1 MSEHPTTSSSRSAPP
16 DNAAGTP
23 HMSDLFEPIDATDA
37 RLALGA
43 TGLLGAFNAA
53 GVLTSADVHVAAALG
68 RLGRESDERVLLAV
82 ALAVRAVR
90 GGSVC
95 VDLATV
101 ADPPDL
107 PWPEADEWS
116 RAVAASPLVT
126 AGLVRWD
133 NDLLYLDR
141 YHEQETQ
148 VVDDLLS
155 RAATA
160 PDHDPTLMRASLD
173 RVVTAM
179 QAAAVADG
187 RPRPSYDE
195 QVAACLAAA
204 GQWTTVLTGGPGTGK
219 TTAVASLLVGLLDQ
233 HPGGL
238 RIALAAPT
246 GKAAARL
253 QQAVHQEAEAFE
265 EADRVR
271 LAGVTA
277 STLHRLLRPDPG
289 NSTRFR
295 HHRGN
300 RLPHDVVV
308 VDESSMVSLTQM
320 ARLLEAVRPDARLVL
335 VGDPHQLS
343 SVEAGA
349 VLSDVVRGFQGRAD
363 SPVAA
368 LQSTHRFGPEIRALA
383 ESLRTGDADGALAVL
398 SAGYDEV
405 EWVDE
410 ADPASRVRTTA
421 LAAALG
427 VRDAAERGDVT
438 GALAALD
445 RHRLLCAH
453 RDGPYGVRHW
463 NRRIE
468 HWLTA
473 VTGDPLH
480 ERAYVGRPLLVTA
493 NDHQLGVYNGD
504 SGVVVLTPTGPR
516 AVIAASDGP
525 RDLAPSRLGDV
536 ETMHAMTIHKSQGS
550 QADVVTV
557 LLPDEDSRLLSRELF
572 YTAVTRARS
581 QVRVVG
587 SEAAIRAA
595 IGRRAQRAS
604 GLAVRL
610 AAAPRPDADTVPPTR
625 GRNADDTDPR

>member
-1 MSEHPTTSSSRSAPP
+1 MT
-16 DNAAGTP
+16 
-23 HMSDLFEPIDATDA
+23 DLFEPVDAMDA

-43 TGLLGAFNAA
+43 TGLLAHFNAA

-68 RLGRESDERVLLAV
+68 RLGGEGDERVLLAI

-95 VDLATV
+95 VDLSTV

-107 PWPEADEWS
+107 AWPDPAHWAT
-116 RAVAASPLVT
+116 AVAVSPLVA

-141 YHEQETQ
+141 YHEQEGQ

-155 RAATA
+155 RAATRPA
-160 PDHDPTLMRASLD
+160 HDPDLMAASMSRLVTSMQRA
-173 RVVTAM
+173 
-179 QAAAVADG
+179 
-187 RPRPSYDE
+187 RPGTTYDE
-195 QVAACLAAA
+195 QVTACLAAA

-219 TTAVASLLVGLLDQ
+219 TAAVASLLVGLLDQ
-233 HPGGL
+233 HPAGL

-253 QQAVHQEAEAFE
+253 QQAVHQEAQAFDE
-265 EADRVR
+265 RDRAR

-349 VLSDVVRGFQGRAD
+349 VLSDVVRGFQDRPD
-363 SPVAA
+363 SPVAGLRTA
-368 LQSTHRFGPEIRALA
+368 HRFGDEIRALA
-383 ESLRTGDADGALAVL
+383 EALRTGDADGALAVL
-398 SAGYDEV
+398 AAGHHAV
-405 EWVDE
+405 EWIDE
-410 ADPASRVRTTA
+410 ADPAARVRTTA
-421 LAAALG
+421 LAAALA
-427 VRDAAERGDVT
+427 VRDAAEHGDVD

-453 RDGPYGVRHW
+453 RDGPFGVRHW

-473 VTGDPLH
+473 ETGDPLH
-480 ERAYVGRPLLVTA
+480 ARAYVGRPLLVTA

-504 SGVVVLTPTGPR
+504 AGVVVLTPSGPR

-557 LLPDEDSRLLSRELF
+557 LLPDEESRLLSRELF
-572 YTAVTRARS
+572 YTAVTRART

-587 SEAAIRAA
+587 SEASIRAA

-610 AAAPRPDADTVPPTR
+610 AAAR
-625 GRNADDTDPR
+625 

>member
-1 MSEHPTTSSSRSAPP
+1 
-16 DNAAGTP
+16 
-23 HMSDLFEPIDATDA
+23 MSDLFEPVDATDA

-43 TGLLGAFNAA
+43 TGLLGAFNTA

-68 RLGRESDERVLLAV
+68 RLGRETDERVLLAV

-107 PWPEADEWS
+107 PWPEADEWA
-116 RAVAASPLVT
+116 RAVATSPLVA

-155 RAATA
+155 RAATS
-160 PDHDPTLMRASLD
+160 PDHDPDLMRASLD
-173 RVVTAM
+173 RVVAAM
-179 QAAAVADG
+179 QAAAVAAG
-187 RPRPSYDE
+187 RARPSYDE
-195 QVAACLAAA
+195 QVTACLAAA

-233 HPGGL
+233 EPAGL

-253 QQAVHQEAEAFE
+253 QQAVHQEAEAFDDS
-265 EADRVR
+265 DRVR

-349 VLSDVVRGFQGRAD
+349 VLSDVVRGFHDRAD
-363 SPVAA
+363 SPVTA
-368 LQSTHRFGPEIRALA
+368 LESTHRFGPEIRALA
-383 ESLRTGDADGALAVL
+383 EALRTGDADTALDVL
-398 SAGYDEV
+398 AARHEAV

-410 ADPASRVRTTA
+410 TDPAPRIRTTA
-421 LAAALG
+421 LDAALA
-427 VRDAAERGDVT
+427 VRDAAEQGDVT
-438 GALAALD
+438 RALAALD

-453 RDGPYGVRHW
+453 RDGPFGVRHW

-480 ERAYVGRPLLVTA
+480 ERAYIGRPLLVTA

-504 SGVVVLTPTGPR
+504 SGVVVRTSAGPR

-581 QVRVVG
+581 RVRVVG

-610 AAAPRPDADTVPPTR
+610 ASAGRPPGDAVPPTR
-625 GRNADDTDPR
+625 A

>member
-1 MSEHPTTSSSRSAPP
+1 MT
-16 DNAAGTP
+16 
-23 HMSDLFEPIDATDA
+23 DLFEPIDATDA

-53 GVLTSADVHVAAALG
+53 GVLTSADVHVASALG

-107 PWPEADEWS
+107 PWPPADDWS
-116 RAVAASPLVT
+116 HAVAASPLVT

-160 PDHDPTLMRASLD
+160 PDHDPALMRASLD

-179 QAAAVADG
+179 QAAAVAVG

-195 QVAACLAAA
+195 QVTACLAAA

-383 ESLRTGDADGALAVL
+383 EALRTGDADEALHVL
-398 SAGYDEV
+398 AAGHDEV

-410 ADPASRVRTTA
+410 GDPSSRIRSTA
-421 LAAALG
+421 LDAALG

-473 VTGDPLH
+473 ETGDPLF

-504 SGVVVLTPTGPR
+504 SGVIVLTPAGPR

-625 GRNADDTDPR
+625 ERNADDTDPR

>member
-1 MSEHPTTSSSRSAPP
+1 
-16 DNAAGTP
+16 
-23 HMSDLFEPIDATDA
+23 MSDLFEPVDATDA

-43 TGLLGAFNAA
+43 TGLLGAFNTA

-68 RLGRESDERVLLAV
+68 RLGREGDERVLLAV

-95 VDLATV
+95 VDLAMV

-107 PWPEADEWS
+107 PWPSPDEWAQ
-116 RAVAASPLVT
+116 AVAASPLVA

-133 NDLLYLDR
+133 HDLLYLDR

-148 VVDDLLS
+148 VVDDLLA
-155 RAATA
+155 RAATS
-160 PDHDPTLMRASLD
+160 PDHDPDLMRASLG
-173 RVVTAM
+173 RVVAAM
-179 QAAAVADG
+179 QAAAVAAG
-187 RPRPSYDE
+187 RERPSYDE

-349 VLSDVVRGFQGRAD
+349 VLSDVVRGFDGRAD

-368 LQSTHRFGPEIRALA
+368 LESTHRFGPEIGELA
-383 ESLRTGDADGALAVL
+383 EALRTGDADGALAVL
-398 SAGYDEV
+398 AARHEAV
-405 EWVDE
+405 EWVDDV
-410 ADPASRVRTTA
+410 DPASRIRTTA
-421 LAAALG
+421 LEAALA

-453 RDGPYGVRHW
+453 RDGPFGVRHW

-473 VTGDPLH
+473 ETGDPLF

-504 SGVVVLTPTGPR
+504 SGVVVLTPAGPR

-581 QVRVVG
+581 RVRVVG

-604 GLAVRL
+604 GLGLRL
-610 AAAPRPDADTVPPTR
+610 AAADRPASPAVPPSR
-625 GRNADDTDPR
+625 A

>member
-1 MSEHPTTSSSRSAPP
+1 MT
-16 DNAAGTP
+16 
-23 HMSDLFEPIDATDA
+23 DLFEPIDATDA

-53 GVLTSADVHVAAALG
+53 GVLTSADVHVASALG

-107 PWPEADEWS
+107 PWPAADDWS
-116 RAVAASPLVT
+116 HAVAASPLVT

-160 PDHDPTLMRASLD
+160 PDHDPALMRASLD
-173 RVVTAM
+173 RVVVAM
-179 QAAAVADG
+179 KAAAAARG
-187 RPRPSYDE
+187 LPEPSYDE

-383 ESLRTGDADGALAVL
+383 EALRTGDADEALHVL
-398 SAGYDEV
+398 AAGHDEV

-410 ADPASRVRTTA
+410 GDPSSRIRSTA
-421 LAAALG
+421 LDAALG

-473 VTGDPLH
+473 ETGDPLF

-504 SGVVVLTPTGPR
+504 SGVIVLTPAGPR

-625 GRNADDTDPR
+625 ERNADDTDPR

>member
-1 MSEHPTTSSSRSAPP
+1 MT
-16 DNAAGTP
+16 
-23 HMSDLFEPIDATDA
+23 DLFEPVDATDA

-43 TGLLGAFNAA
+43 TGLLAQFNVA
-53 GVLTSADVHVAAALG
+53 GVLTSADVHVASALG
-68 RLGRESDERVLLAV
+68 RLGRESDEQVLLAV

-90 GGSVC
+90 GGSVAL
-95 VDLATV
+95 DLATV

-107 PWPEADEWS
+107 PWPSATGWAE
-116 RAVAASPLVT
+116 AVAGSPLVA

-155 RAATA
+155 RASTA
-160 PDHDPTLMRASLD
+160 PDHDPALMQGSLD
-173 RVVTAM
+173 RVVAAM
-179 QAAAVADG
+179 QRA
-187 RPRPSYDE
+187 RPESTYDE
-195 QVAACLAAA
+195 QVAACLSAAR
-204 GQWTTVLTGGPGTGK
+204 QWTTVLTGGPGTGK

-233 HPGGL
+233 HPSGL

-253 QQAVHQEAEAFE
+253 QQAVHQEAEAFDE
-265 EADRVR
+265 PDRVR

-300 RLPHDVVV
+300 RLPHDVVL

-349 VLSDVVRGFQGRAD
+349 VLSDVVRGFQDRPD
-363 SPVAA
+363 SPVAG
-368 LQSTHRFGPEIRALA
+368 LRTTHRFGEHIRSLA
-383 ESLRTGDADGALAVL
+383 EALRTGDADTALAVL
-398 SAGYDEV
+398 AAGHEAV

-410 ADPASRVRTTA
+410 PDPAPRIRTTA
-421 LAAALG
+421 LAAALA

-445 RHRLLCAH
+445 HHRLLCAH

-473 VTGDPLH
+473 ETGDPLY

-504 SGVVVLTPTGPR
+504 SGVVVLTPEGPR

-557 LLPDEDSRLLSRELF
+557 LLPDADSRLLSRELF
-572 YTAVTRARS
+572 YTAVTRARTR
-581 QVRVVG
+581 VRVVG
-587 SEAAIRAA
+587 SEASIRAA

-610 AAAPRPDADTVPPTR
+610 AGAP
-625 GRNADDTDPR
+625 

>member
-1 MSEHPTTSSSRSAPP
+1 
-16 DNAAGTP
+16 
-23 HMSDLFEPIDATDA
+23 MSDLFEPIDATDA

>member
-1 MSEHPTTSSSRSAPP
+1 MT
-16 DNAAGTP
+16 
-23 HMSDLFEPIDATDA
+23 
-37 RLALGA
+37 RL
-43 TGLLGAFNAA
+43 
-53 GVLTSADVHVAAALG
+53 VA
-68 RLGRESDERVLLAV
+68 
-82 ALAVRAVR
+82 
-90 GGSVC
+90 
-95 VDLATV
+95 
-101 ADPPDL
+101 
-107 PWPEADEWS
+107 
-116 RAVAASPLVT
+116 
-126 AGLVRWD
+126 
-133 NDLLYLDR
+133 
-141 YHEQETQ
+141 
-148 VVDDLLS
+148 
-155 RAATA
+155 
-160 PDHDPTLMRASLD
+160 
-173 RVVTAM
+173 AM
-179 QAAAVADG
+179 QAA
-187 RPRPSYDE
+187 RPGSTYDE
-195 QVAACLAAA
+195 QVAACLAAG

-233 HPGGL
+233 HPEGL

-253 QQAVHQEAEAFE
+253 QQAVTAEAAAFD
-265 EADRVR
+265 EADRSR

-295 HHRGN
+295 HNRGN

-349 VLSDVVRGFQGRAD
+349 VLSDVVRGFAGRAD

-368 LQSTHRFGPEIRALA
+368 LASTHRFGPEIGALA
-383 ESLRTGDADGALAVL
+383 EALRTGEADEALTVL
-398 SAGYDEV
+398 SAGHEAV

-410 ADPASRVRTTA
+410 PDPAPRIRTTA
-421 LAAALG
+421 LEAALA
-427 VRDAAERGDVT
+427 VRAAAERGDVD

-445 RHRLLCAH
+445 HHRLLCAH
-453 RDGPYGVRHW
+453 RDGPFGVRLW

-468 HWLTA
+468 AWLTA
-473 VTGDPLH
+473 ETGDPLYD
-480 ERAYVGRPLLVTA
+480 RAYVGRPLLVTA

-516 AVIAASDGP
+516 AFIAASDGP

-572 YTAVTRARS
+572 YTAVTRARTK
-581 QVRVVG
+581 VRVVG
-587 SEAAIRAA
+587 SEAAVRAA

-610 AAAPRPDADTVPPTR
+610 AAAP
-625 GRNADDTDPR
+625 

>member
-1 MSEHPTTSSSRSAPP
+1 MT
-16 DNAAGTP
+16 
-23 HMSDLFEPIDATDA
+23 DLFEPVDATDA

-43 TGLLGAFNAA
+43 TGLLADFNVA
-53 GVLTSADVHVAAALG
+53 GVLTSADVHVATALG
-68 RLGRESDERVLLAV
+68 RLGREPDEQVLLAV

-90 GGSVC
+90 GGSVAL
-95 VDLATV
+95 DLATV

-107 PWPEADEWS
+107 PWPAASEWAA
-116 RAVAASPLVT
+116 AVAASPLVS

-155 RAATA
+155 RAAGT
-160 PDHDPTLMRASLD
+160 PPHDPDRMAASMARL
-173 RVVTAM
+173 VAAM
-179 QAAAVADG
+179 QQA
-187 RPRPSYDE
+187 RPGTTYDE
-195 QVAACLAAA
+195 QVQACLSAA

-219 TTAVASLLVGLLDQ
+219 TTAVASLLVGLMDQ
-233 HPGGL
+233 HPSGL

-253 QQAVHQEAEAFE
+253 QQAVHAEAEAFE
-265 EADRVR
+265 EADKVR

-349 VLSDVVRGFQGRAD
+349 VLSDVVRGFRGRPD

-368 LQSTHRFGPEIRALA
+368 LESTHRFGAEIHALA
-383 ESLRTGDADGALAVL
+383 EALRTGEADDALAVL
-398 SAGYDEV
+398 SAGHDEV

-410 ADPASRVRTTA
+410 ADPSSRIRSTA
-421 LAAALG
+421 LSAALA
-427 VRDAAERGDVT
+427 VRDAAERGDVD
-438 GALAALD
+438 GALLALD
-445 RHRLLCAH
+445 HHRLLCAH

-473 VTGDPLH
+473 QTGDPLH

-504 SGVVVLTPTGPR
+504 SGVVVLTPDGPR

-550 QADVVTV
+550 QAEVVTV
-557 LLPDEDSRLLSRELF
+557 LLPDAESRLLSRELF
-572 YTAVTRARS
+572 YTAVTRARRR
-581 QVRVVG
+581 VRVVG
-587 SEAAIRAA
+587 SEASIRAA

-610 AAAPRPDADTVPPTR
+610 AAAP
-625 GRNADDTDPR
+625 

>member
-1 MSEHPTTSSSRSAPP
+1 M
-16 DNAAGTP
+16 
-23 HMSDLFEPIDATDA
+23 
-37 RLALGA
+37 
-43 TGLLGAFNAA
+43 
-53 GVLTSADVHVAAALG
+53 LTSADVHVASALG

-107 PWPEADEWS
+107 PWPAADDWS
-116 RAVAASPLVT
+116 HAVAASPLVT

-160 PDHDPTLMRASLD
+160 PDHDPALMRASLD

-179 QAAAVADG
+179 QAAAVAAG

-383 ESLRTGDADGALAVL
+383 EALRTGDADEALHVL
-398 SAGYDEV
+398 AAGHDEV

-410 ADPASRVRTTA
+410 GDPSSRIRSTA
-421 LAAALG
+421 LDAALG

-473 VTGDPLH
+473 ETGDPLF

-504 SGVVVLTPTGPR
+504 SGVIVLTPAGPR

-610 AAAPRPDADTVPPTR
+610 AAAARPDADTVPPTR
-625 GRNADDTDPR
+625 ERNADDTDPR

>member
-1 MSEHPTTSSSRSAPP
+1 MT
-16 DNAAGTP
+16 
-23 HMSDLFEPIDATDA
+23 DLFDPVDATDP

-43 TGLLGAFNAA
+43 TGLLASFNAA
-53 GVLTSADVHVAAALG
+53 GVLTSADVHVATALG

-107 PWPEADEWS
+107 PWPAADEWAA
-116 RAVAASPLVT
+116 AVAASPLVSG
-126 AGLVRWD
+126 GLARWD

-141 YHEQETQ
+141 YHEQESQ
-148 VVDDLLS
+148 VVHDLLT
-155 RAATA
+155 RAASA
-160 PDHDPTLMRASLD
+160 PDHDPALMAASMD
-173 RVVTAM
+173 RLVAAM
-179 QAAAVADG
+179 QAA
-187 RPRPSYDE
+187 RPGTHYDE

-253 QQAVHQEAEAFE
+253 QQAVHQEAEAFD
-265 EADRVR
+265 EADRTR

-295 HHRGN
+295 HNRGN

-308 VDESSMVSLTQM
+308 IDEASMVSLTQM
-320 ARLLEAVRPDARLVL
+320 ARLLEAVRPDARLIL

-349 VLSDVVRGFQGRAD
+349 VMSDVVRGFQDRPD

-368 LQSTHRFGPEIRALA
+368 LQSTHRFGAEIHSLA
-383 ESLRTGDADGALAVL
+383 EALRTGDADAALHVL
-398 SAGYDEV
+398 AAGHDAV

-410 ADPASRVRTTA
+410 ADPSSRIRSTA
-421 LAAALG
+421 LGAALA
-427 VRDAAERGDVT
+427 VRDAAEHGEVA
-438 GALAALD
+438 GALEALD

-453 RDGPYGVRHW
+453 RDGAFGVRHW

-468 HWLTA
+468 QWLTA
-473 VTGDPLH
+473 ETGDPLF

-504 SGVVVLTPTGPR
+504 SGVVVLTPAGPR
-516 AVIAASDGP
+516 AIIAASDGP

-557 LLPDEDSRLLSRELF
+557 LLPDEESRLLSRELF

-581 QVRVVG
+581 TVRVVG

-610 AAAPRPDADTVPPTR
+610 SAAP
-625 GRNADDTDPR
+625 

>member
-1 MSEHPTTSSSRSAPP
+1 MT
-16 DNAAGTP
+16 
-23 HMSDLFEPIDATDA
+23 DLFEPIDATDA

-53 GVLTSADVHVAAALG
+53 GVLTSADVHVASALG

-107 PWPEADEWS
+107 PWPEAGDWS
-116 RAVAASPLVT
+116 HAVAASPLVT

-160 PDHDPTLMRASLD
+160 PDHDPALMRASLD
-173 RVVTAM
+173 RVVVAM
-179 QAAAVADG
+179 KAAAAARG
-187 RPRPSYDE
+187 LPEPSYDE

-383 ESLRTGDADGALAVL
+383 EALRTGDADEALHVL
-398 SAGYDEV
+398 AAGHDEV

-410 ADPASRVRTTA
+410 GDPSSRIRSTA
-421 LAAALG
+421 LDAALG

-473 VTGDPLH
+473 VTGDPLF

-504 SGVVVLTPTGPR
+504 SGVIVLTPAGPR

-610 AAAPRPDADTVPPTR
+610 AAAPPPDADTVPPTR

>member
-1 MSEHPTTSSSRSAPP
+1 
-16 DNAAGTP
+16 
-23 HMSDLFEPIDATDA
+23 MSDLFEPVDATDA

-43 TGLLGAFNAA
+43 TGTLAVFNAA

-90 GGSVC
+90 AGSVC
-95 VDLATV
+95 VDLTTV

-107 PWPEADEWS
+107 PWPDVDEWAK
-116 RAVAASPLVT
+116 AVADSPLV
-126 AGLVRWD
+126 ADGLVRWD

-155 RAATA
+155 RAASA
-160 PDHDPTLMRASLD
+160 PPHDADRMAASMDRLVAAMRRA
-173 RVVTAM
+173 
-179 QAAAVADG
+179 
-187 RPRPSYDE
+187 RPGSTYDE
-195 QVAACLAAA
+195 QVTACLAAA

-253 QQAVHQEAEAFE
+253 QQAVTSEAAAFDE
-265 EADRVR
+265 DDRAR

-349 VLSDVVRGFQGRAD
+349 VLSDVVRGFAGRPD
-363 SPVAA
+363 SPVAELSA
-368 LQSTHRFGPEIRALA
+368 THRFGAHIHALA
-383 ESLRTGDADGALAVL
+383 EALRTGDADGALAVL
-398 SAGYDEV
+398 AAGHEAV

-410 ADPASRVRTTA
+410 PDPAPRIRTTA
-421 LAAALG
+421 LAAALA

-453 RDGPYGVRHW
+453 RDGPFGVRHW

-473 VTGDPLH
+473 ETGDPLH
-480 ERAYVGRPLLVTA
+480 DRAYVGRPLLVTA

-504 SGVVVLTPTGPR
+504 SGVVVRTPTGRR

-550 QADVVTV
+550 QAEVVTV

-572 YTAVTRARS
+572 YTAVTRART

-595 IGRRAQRAS
+595 VGRRAQRAS

-610 AAAPRPDADTVPPTR
+610 AVARADA
-625 GRNADDTDPR
+625 

>member
-1 MSEHPTTSSSRSAPP
+1 MT
-16 DNAAGTP
+16 
-23 HMSDLFEPIDATDA
+23 DLFEPVDATDA

-43 TGLLGAFNAA
+43 TGLLAHFNTA
-53 GVLTSADVHVAAALG
+53 GVLTSADVHIATALG
-68 RLGRESDERVLLAV
+68 RLGRESDEQVLLAV

-90 GGSVC
+90 GGSVAL
-95 VDLATV
+95 DLATV
-101 ADPPDL
+101 ADPPEL
-107 PWPEADEWS
+107 PWPSPAAWTA
-116 RAVAASPLVT
+116 AVAGSPLVT

-148 VVDDLLS
+148 VVGDLLS
-155 RAATA
+155 RAGTA
-160 PDHDPTLMRASLD
+160 PEHDPARMAASMERL
-173 RVVTAM
+173 VAAM
-179 QAAAVADG
+179 QRA
-187 RPRPSYDE
+187 RPGTSYDE

-233 HPGGL
+233 HPDGL

-253 QQAVHQEAEAFE
+253 QQAVHQEAEAFDD
-265 EADRVR
+265 ADRVR

-349 VLSDVVRGFQGRAD
+349 VLSDVVRGFQDRAD
-363 SPVAA
+363 SPVAG
-368 LQSTHRFGPEIRALA
+368 LRTTHRFGEHIRALA
-383 ESLRTGDADGALAVL
+383 EALRTGDADAALAVL
-398 SAGYDEV
+398 AAGHEAV

-410 ADPASRVRTTA
+410 PDPAPRIRSTA
-421 LAAALG
+421 LAAALA
-427 VRDAAERGDVT
+427 VRDAAERGDVP

-445 RHRLLCAH
+445 HHRLLCAH

-473 VTGDPLH
+473 ETGDPLF
-480 ERAYVGRPLLVTA
+480 ERAYIGRPLLVTA

-504 SGVVVLTPTGPR
+504 SGVVVLTSEGPR

-581 QVRVVG
+581 RVRVVG
-587 SEAAIRAA
+587 SEASIRAA
-595 IGRRAQRAS
+595 IGRRVQRAS

-610 AAAPRPDADTVPPTR
+610 AAAP
-625 GRNADDTDPR
+625 

>member
-1 MSEHPTTSSSRSAPP
+1 MT
-16 DNAAGTP
+16 
-23 HMSDLFEPIDATDA
+23 DLFEPIDATDA

-43 TGLLGAFNAA
+43 TGLLGEFNTA

-107 PWPEADEWS
+107 PWPETDAWT
-116 RAVAASPLVT
+116 RVVAASPLVA

-133 NDLLYLDR
+133 HDLLYLDR

-155 RAATA
+155 RAASS
-160 PDHDPTLMRASLD
+160 PDHDPDLMRASLE
-173 RVVTAM
+173 RVVAAM
-179 QAAAVADG
+179 KAAAVARG
-187 RPRPSYDE
+187 LPEPSYGE
-195 QVAACLAAA
+195 QVVACLAAA

-253 QQAVHQEAEAFE
+253 QQAVHQEAGAFE
-265 EADRVR
+265 EGDRAR

-349 VLSDVVRGFQGRAD
+349 VLSDVVRGFEGRAD

-368 LQSTHRFGPEIRALA
+368 LESTHRFGPDIRALA
-383 ESLRTGDADGALAVL
+383 EALRTGDADAALAVL
-398 SAGYDEV
+398 AARHEAV

-410 ADPASRVRTTA
+410 PDPASRIRTTA
-421 LAAALG
+421 LDAALA
-427 VRDAAERGDVT
+427 VRDAAERGDVA

-453 RDGPYGVRHW
+453 RDGPFGVRHW

-473 VTGDPLH
+473 ETGDPLF

-516 AVIAASDGP
+516 AVIAASEGP

-604 GLAVRL
+604 GLARRL
-610 AAAPRPDADTVPPTR
+610 ATAGSPTEEGVPPSR
-625 GRNADDTDPR
+625 A

>member
-1 MSEHPTTSSSRSAPP
+1 MT
-16 DNAAGTP
+16 
-23 HMSDLFEPIDATDA
+23 DLFEPVDSTDA

-43 TGLLGAFNAA
+43 TGLLAAFNTA
-53 GVLTSADVHVAAALG
+53 GVLTSADVHIALALG

-101 ADPPDL
+101 ADPEAL
-107 PWPEADEWS
+107 PWPALDDWTA
-116 RAVAASPLVT
+116 AVAASPLVEL
-126 AGLVRWD
+126 GLVRWD

-148 VVDDLLS
+148 VVDDLLA
-155 RAATA
+155 RAASGPAVDTG
-160 PDHDPTLMRASLD
+160 LMETSMS
-173 RVVTAM
+173 RVVAAM
-179 QAAAVADG
+179 QQA
-187 RPRPSYDE
+187 RPGSSYDE

-219 TTAVASLLVGLLDQ
+219 TTAVASLLIGLLDQ
-233 HPGGL
+233 HPDGL

-253 QQAVHQEAEAFE
+253 QQAVHQEAEAFD
-265 EADRVR
+265 EADRAR
-271 LAGVTA
+271 LAGITA

-295 HHRGN
+295 HHRDN

-320 ARLLEAVRPDARLVL
+320 ARLLEAVRPEARLVL

-349 VLSDVVRGFQGRAD
+349 VLSDVVRGFLGRPD

-368 LQSTHRFGPEIRALA
+368 LESTHRFGAEIHALA
-383 ESLRTGDADGALAVL
+383 EALRTGDADGALEVL
-398 SAGYDEV
+398 AAGHEAV
-405 EWVDE
+405 EWVAE
-410 ADPASRVRTTA
+410 PDPSSRIRSTA
-421 LAAALG
+421 LAAALA
-427 VRDAAERGDVT
+427 VRDAAEHGDVA
-438 GALAALD
+438 GALRALD
-445 RHRLLCAH
+445 QHRLLCAH

-468 HWLTA
+468 QWLTA
-473 VTGDPLH
+473 ETGDPLF
-480 ERAYVGRPLLVTA
+480 ERAYIGRPILVTA

-504 SGVVVLTPTGPR
+504 SGVVVRTPGGPR
-516 AVIAASDGP
+516 AIIAASDGP
-525 RDLAPSRLGDV
+525 RDLAPSRLGEV

-557 LLPDEDSRLLSRELF
+557 LLPDEESRLLSRELF
-572 YTAVTRARS
+572 YTAVTRARTR
-581 QVRVVG
+581 VRVVG

-610 AAAPRPDADTVPPTR
+610 AAAP
-625 GRNADDTDPR
+625 

>member
-1 MSEHPTTSSSRSAPP
+1 MT
-16 DNAAGTP
+16 
-23 HMSDLFEPIDATDA
+23 DLFEPVDATDA

-43 TGLLGAFNAA
+43 TGLLAHFNAA
-53 GVLTSADVHVAAALG
+53 GVLTSADVHVASALG
-68 RLGRESDERVLLAV
+68 RLGRETDEQVLLAV

-90 GGSVC
+90 GGSVAL
-95 VDLATV
+95 DLTTV
-101 ADPPDL
+101 ADPPGL
-107 PWPEADEWS
+107 PWPDQGAWT
-116 RAVAASPLVT
+116 RAVADSPLVEM
-126 AGLVRWD
+126 GLVRWD

-155 RAATA
+155 RAATS
-160 PDHDPTLMRASLD
+160 PDHDAGLMAASMARL
-173 RVVTAM
+173 VAAM
-179 QAAAVADG
+179 QQA
-187 RPRPSYDE
+187 RPGTSYDE

-233 HPGGL
+233 HPDGL

-253 QQAVHQEAEAFE
+253 QQAVHQEAEAFDE
-265 EADRVR
+265 PDRAR

-308 VDESSMVSLTQM
+308 VDESSMVSLTHM

-363 SPVAA
+363 SPVAG
-368 LQSTHRFGPEIRALA
+368 LRTTHRFGEQIRALA
-383 ESLRTGDADGALAVL
+383 EALRTGDADEAVAVL
-398 SAGYDEV
+398 SAGHDAV

-410 ADPASRVRTTA
+410 ADPAPRIRTTA
-421 LAAALG
+421 LTAALA
-427 VRDAAERGDVT
+427 VRDAAERGDVA

-473 VTGDPLH
+473 ETGDPLH
-480 ERAYVGRPLLVTA
+480 ERAYIGRPLLVTA

-504 SGVVVLTPTGPR
+504 SGVVVRTPEGPR

-581 QVRVVG
+581 RVRVVG

-610 AAAPRPDADTVPPTR
+610 AAAP
-625 GRNADDTDPR
+625 

>member
-1 MSEHPTTSSSRSAPP
+1 
-16 DNAAGTP
+16 
-23 HMSDLFEPIDATDA
+23 MSDVFDPVDATDA

-43 TGLLGAFNAA
+43 TGLLRDLNLA
-53 GVLTSADVHVAAALG
+53 GVLTSADVHVATALG
-68 RLGRESDERVLLAV
+68 RLGREADERVLLAV

-95 VDLATV
+95 LDLSTV

-107 PWPEADEWS
+107 PWPEADTWAA
-116 RAVAASPLVT
+116 AVAASPLVE
-126 AGLVRWD
+126 AGLVRWE

-148 VVDDLLS
+148 VVDDLLA
-155 RAATA
+155 RAATTPA
-160 PDHDPTLMRASLD
+160 HDPALMAASMERL
-173 RVVTAM
+173 VAAM
-179 QAAAVADG
+179 QQA
-187 RPRPSYDE
+187 RPGTTYDE
-195 QVAACLAAA
+195 QVAACEAAA
-204 GQWTTVLTGGPGTGK
+204 GRWTTVLTGGPGTGK

-233 HPGGL
+233 HPTGL

-265 EADRVR
+265 EADRAR

-308 VDESSMVSLTQM
+308 VDESSMMSLTQT

-349 VLSDVVRGFQGRAD
+349 VLSDVVRGFAGRAD
-363 SPVAA
+363 SPVSE
-368 LQSTHRFGPEIRALA
+368 LRTTHRFGEQIGALA
-383 ESLRTGDADGALAVL
+383 ECLRTGDADGAMAVL
-398 SAGYDEV
+398 SAGHDAV

-410 ADPASRVRTTA
+410 ADPAPRIRTTA
-421 LAAALG
+421 LASALA
-427 VRDAAERGDVT
+427 VRDAAEHGDVA
-438 GALAALD
+438 GALRALD
-445 RHRLLCAH
+445 HHRLLCAH

-468 HWLTA
+468 QWLTA
-473 VTGDPLH
+473 ETGDPLF

-504 SGVVVLTPTGPR
+504 SGVVVATPAGPR

-572 YTAVTRARS
+572 YTAVTRARTR
-581 QVRVVG
+581 VRVVG
-587 SEAAIRAA
+587 SEAAVRAA
-595 IGRRAQRAS
+595 IGRRVQRAS

-610 AAAPRPDADTVPPTR
+610 AAAP
-625 GRNADDTDPR
+625 

>member
-1 MSEHPTTSSSRSAPP
+1 
-16 DNAAGTP
+16 
-23 HMSDLFEPIDATDA
+23 MSDLFEPIDATDA

-107 PWPEADEWS
+107 PWPESDEWS

-187 RPRPSYDE
+187 RTRPSYDE

>member
-1 MSEHPTTSSSRSAPP
+1 MT
-16 DNAAGTP
+16 
-23 HMSDLFEPIDATDA
+23 DLFEPIDATDA

-53 GVLTSADVHVAAALG
+53 GVLTSADVHVASALG

-107 PWPEADEWS
+107 PWPAADDWS
-116 RAVAASPLVT
+116 HAVAASPLVT

-160 PDHDPTLMRASLD
+160 PDHDPALMRASLD
-173 RVVTAM
+173 RVVVAM
-179 QAAAVADG
+179 KAAAAARG
-187 RPRPSYDE
+187 LPEPSYDE

-320 ARLLEAVRPDARLVL
+320 ARLLEAVRGVIANGLELERGRTGGLSKPKLGEHFEVHARYGTPCPRCGDTLRRVSYESHEVAYCPKCQTNGKVLADRRMSRLV
-335 VGDPHQLS
+335 
-343 SVEAGA
+343 
-349 VLSDVVRGFQGRAD
+349 
-363 SPVAA
+363 
-368 LQSTHRFGPEIRALA
+368 
-383 ESLRTGDADGALAVL
+383 
-398 SAGYDEV
+398 
-405 EWVDE
+405 
-410 ADPASRVRTTA
+410 
-421 LAAALG
+421 
-427 VRDAAERGDVT
+427 
-438 GALAALD
+438 
-445 RHRLLCAH
+445 
-453 RDGPYGVRHW
+453 
-463 NRRIE
+463 
-468 HWLTA
+468 
-473 VTGDPLH
+473 
-480 ERAYVGRPLLVTA
+480 
-493 NDHQLGVYNGD
+493 
-504 SGVVVLTPTGPR
+504 
-516 AVIAASDGP
+516 
-525 RDLAPSRLGDV
+525 
-536 ETMHAMTIHKSQGS
+536 K
-550 QADVVTV
+550 
-557 LLPDEDSRLLSRELF
+557 
-572 YTAVTRARS
+572 
-581 QVRVVG
+581 
-587 SEAAIRAA
+587 
-595 IGRRAQRAS
+595 
-604 GLAVRL
+604 
-610 AAAPRPDADTVPPTR
+610 
-625 GRNADDTDPR
+625 

>member
-1 MSEHPTTSSSRSAPP
+1 MT
-16 DNAAGTP
+16 
-23 HMSDLFEPIDATDA
+23 DLFEPIDATDA

-43 TGLLGAFNAA
+43 TGLLGAFNSA
-53 GVLTSADVHVAAALG
+53 GVLTSADVHVASALG

-107 PWPEADEWS
+107 PWPAADDWS
-116 RAVAASPLVT
+116 HAVAASPLVT

-160 PDHDPTLMRASLD
+160 PDHDPALMRASLD
-173 RVVTAM
+173 RVVVAM
-179 QAAAVADG
+179 KAAAAARG
-187 RPRPSYDE
+187 LPEPSYDE

-383 ESLRTGDADGALAVL
+383 EALRTGDADEALHVL
-398 SAGYDEV
+398 AAGHDEV

-410 ADPASRVRTTA
+410 GDPSSRIRSTA
-421 LAAALG
+421 LDAALG

-473 VTGDPLH
+473 ETGDPLF

-504 SGVVVLTPTGPR
+504 SGVIVLTPAGPR

-610 AAAPRPDADTVPPTR
+610 AAAPRPNADTVPPTR
-625 GRNADDTDPR
+625 ERNADDTDPR

>member
-1 MSEHPTTSSSRSAPP
+1 MT
-16 DNAAGTP
+16 
-23 HMSDLFEPIDATDA
+23 DLFEPIDATDA

-53 GVLTSADVHVAAALG
+53 GVLTSADVHVASALG

-107 PWPEADEWS
+107 PWPAADDWS
-116 RAVAASPLVT
+116 HAVAASPLVT

-160 PDHDPTLMRASLD
+160 PDHDPALMRASLD
-173 RVVTAM
+173 RVVVAM
-179 QAAAVADG
+179 KAAAAARG
-187 RPRPSYDE
+187 LPEPSYDE

-383 ESLRTGDADGALAVL
+383 EALRTGDADEALHVL
-398 SAGYDEV
+398 AAGHDEV

-410 ADPASRVRTTA
+410 GDPSSRIRSTA
-421 LAAALG
+421 LDAALG

-473 VTGDPLH
+473 ETGDPLF

-504 SGVVVLTPTGPR
+504 SGVIVLTPAGPR

-557 LLPDEDSRLLSRELF
+557 LLPDEESRLLSRELF

-610 AAAPRPDADTVPPTR
+610 AAAPRPNADTVPPTR
-625 GRNADDTDPR
+625 ERNADDTDPR

>member
-1 MSEHPTTSSSRSAPP
+1 
-16 DNAAGTP
+16 
-23 HMSDLFEPIDATDA
+23 MSDVFEPVDATDA

-43 TGLLGAFNAA
+43 TGLLRELNLA
-53 GVLTSADVHVAAALG
+53 GVLTSADVHVAGALG
-68 RLGRESDERVLLAV
+68 RLGGEADERVLLAV

-95 VDLATV
+95 LDLSTV
-101 ADPPDL
+101 ADPADL
-107 PWPEADEWS
+107 PWPEAGAWAE
-116 RAVAASPLVT
+116 AVAASPLV
-126 AGLVRWD
+126 AQGLVRWD

-148 VVDDLLS
+148 VVDDLLA
-155 RAATA
+155 RAAA
-160 PDHDPTLMRASLD
+160 DPPHDADLMAASMR
-173 RVVTAM
+173 RVVAAM
-179 QAAAVADG
+179 QQA
-187 RPRPSYDE
+187 RPGTTYDE
-195 QVAACLAAA
+195 QVAACSSAASR
-204 GQWTTVLTGGPGTGK
+204 WTTVLTGGPGTGK
-219 TTAVASLLVGLLDQ
+219 TTTVASLLVGLLDQ
-233 HPGGL
+233 HPDGL

-253 QQAVHQEAEAFE
+253 QQSVHQEAEAFD
-265 EADRVR
+265 EADRAR
-271 LAGVTA
+271 LTGVTA

-308 VDESSMVSLTQM
+308 VDESSMMSLTQT

-349 VLSDVVRGFQGRAD
+349 VLSDVVRGFAGRPD
-363 SPVAA
+363 SPVAE
-368 LQSTHRFGPEIRALA
+368 LRTTHRFGEQIGTLA
-383 ESLRTGDADGALAVL
+383 ECLRTGDADGAMAVL
-398 SAGYDEV
+398 TAGHDAV

-410 ADPASRVRTTA
+410 PDPAPRIRTTA
-421 LAAALG
+421 LAAALA
-427 VRDAAERGDVT
+427 VRDAAERGDVA
-438 GALAALD
+438 GALRALD
-445 RHRLLCAH
+445 HHRLLCAH

-468 HWLTA
+468 HWLTTE
-473 VTGDPLH
+473 TGDPLH

-504 SGVVVLTPTGPR
+504 SGVVVATPAGPR

-536 ETMHAMTIHKSQGS
+536 ETMHALTIHKSQGS

-581 QVRVVG
+581 RVRVVG
-587 SEAAIRAA
+587 SEAAVRAA
-595 IGRRAQRAS
+595 IGRRVQRAS

-610 AAAPRPDADTVPPTR
+610 AAAP
-625 GRNADDTDPR
+625 